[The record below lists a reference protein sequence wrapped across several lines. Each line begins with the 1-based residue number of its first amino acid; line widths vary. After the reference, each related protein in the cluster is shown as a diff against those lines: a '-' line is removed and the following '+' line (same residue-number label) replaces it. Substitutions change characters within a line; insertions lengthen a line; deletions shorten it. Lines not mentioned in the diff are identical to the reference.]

1 MITKELIQKYYDHW
15 HLTRTDS
22 SDESDRVCL
31 IPYFLMD
38 VSYSYYEA
46 HIRGYNASFGEKYA
60 KTLWTNCQN
69 RFMRELSCCY
79 TADEYGIFLDGM
91 DELRKY
97 LEHDLFILHIQGMNC
112 FVNIL
117 NLKDQEILAA
127 ALVANKLAFEAAIVY
142 AKTRTNGNG
151 RYIQSKDLGGVLSWS
166 KSFCKNFLDL
176 RGKGDAPVGDGE
188 YLMVERA
195 SKALKN
201 KITKW
206 IDEEMK

>member
-22 SDESDRVCL
+22 SDESDSVCL

-38 VSYSYYEA
+38 VSYSYYES
-46 HIRGYNASFGEKYA
+46 HIRGYSASFGEKYA

-79 TADEYGIFLDGM
+79 TAEEYGIFLDGM

-151 RYIQSKDLGGVLSWS
+151 RYIQSKDLGGGVELVKVLLQE
-166 KSFCKNFLDL
+166 FPRLAGQGGCAC
-176 RGKGDAPVGDGE
+176 R
-188 YLMVERA
+188 
-195 SKALKN
+195 
-201 KITKW
+201 
-206 IDEEMK
+206 